1 MFAQGTNQEVS
12 EAIIIQMIGRA
23 GRQQYNTSGR
33 AYIMTKQEKVV
44 SKKTLLFFFQI
55 VWLCK
60 FRSFY

>member
-55 VWLCK
+55 V
-60 FRSFY
+60 